1 MKAVIYARVSTADQ
15 TTENQTLEL
24 QKVAKRNG
32 WTVEAVFED
41 QISGAK
47 TNRPALHRLLQG
59 VVRKEFDVVMV
70 WDVSRLGRSLKHLVG
85 LLEDFHAK
93 GVNLYFHQQ
102 GIDTTTASGKMM
114 FQMCGVFAEFERSIL
129 QERTKAGIERARASG
144 KRIGRPPVPPI
155 MVKKIKALRASGL
168 SFPAISR
175 KTGVSVG
182 KCHAVA

>member
-1 MKAVIYARVSTADQ
+1 M
-15 TTENQTLEL
+15 
-24 QKVAKRNG
+24 
-32 WTVEAVFED
+32 VE
-41 QISGAK
+41 
-47 TNRPALHRLLQG
+47 
-59 VVRKEFDVVMV
+59 
-70 WDVSRLGRSLKHLVG
+70 
-85 LLEDFHAK
+85 LLEEFHTK

-175 KTGVSVG
+175 KTGISVG

>member
-1 MKAVIYARVSTADQ
+1 MKAVIYARVSTSDQ

-24 QKVAKRNG
+24 QRVAKRNG
-32 WTVEAVFED
+32 WTVEAVFEE

-47 TNRPALHRLLQG
+47 KTRPALQRLLQG

-70 WDVSRLGRSLKHLVG
+70 WDVSRLGRSLRHLVE
-85 LLEDFHAK
+85 LLEEFHTK

-102 GIDTTTASGKMM
+102 GIDTTTPSGKMM

-129 QERTKAGIERARASG
+129 QERVKAGLARARAQG
-144 KRIGRPPVPPI
+144 KQLGRAPIPPVTL
-155 MVKKIKALRASGL
+155 KKIKALRASGL
-168 SFPAISR
+168 SLRAIS
-175 KTGVSVG
+175 KQTGVSVG